1 MPRTYRLLA
10 ALYAVVVI
18 ALSSWPGV
26 SLPNIGTGHL
36 DKILHFG
43 QYLVLAFL
51 VARGWGFAAPRR
63 WGMRNAM
70 LVVVLLVFAAADE
83 YHQGWIPGRD
93 PDRHDYLADVIGIFI
108 GFLVGLSRL
117 PGHGAPR
124 GSDTD
129 PA

>member
-10 ALYAVVVI
+10 ALYAVLMV

-51 VARGWGFAAPRR
+51 VARGWGLSLPRR
-63 WGMRNAM
+63 WGVRNVI
-70 LVVVLLVFAAADE
+70 LVVVMLVFAAADE

-93 PDRHDYLADVIGIFI
+93 PDQQDFLADAIGILI
-108 GFLVGLSRL
+108 GFSIGLSRL
-117 PGHGAPR
+117 MRREMPHGSAA
-124 GSDTD
+124 D
-129 PA
+129 PV

>member
-10 ALYAVVVI
+10 ALYAVAVI

-51 VARGWGFAAPRR
+51 VARGWGLSLPRR
-63 WGMRNAM
+63 WGARN
-70 LVVVLLVFAAADE
+70 VVLVIVLLLFAAADE

-93 PDRHDYLADVIGIFI
+93 PDRHDFLADAIGILIGFVIG
-108 GFLVGLSRL
+108 LSGLLRRNV
-117 PGHGAPR
+117 AP
-124 GSDTD
+124 GSDAD
-129 PA
+129 SV